1 MPKSR
6 RSRKSRRS
14 TRRVRRGG
22 WFAAAPKGAMPPMPP
37 PMPVKPSMPVNVTA
51 PKMAAPAPSMPK
63 AMPAPSGAKPPMR
76 GGKRTKRKASSW
88 NKAVKRV
95 YEEMKRKNRNA
106 TFGEAM
112 RVASQRKKNGT
123 L

>member
-22 WFAAAPKGAMPPMPP
+22 FEGLDVSGSM
-37 PMPVKPSMPVNVTA
+37 PSMPD
-51 PKMAAPAPSMPK
+51 MPINPVVVSK
-63 AMPAPSGAKPPMR
+63 
-76 GGKRTKRKASSW
+76 GGRRKTKRKASSW
-88 NKAVKRV
+88 NKAVKKV
-95 YEEMKRKNRNA
+95 YDEMKRKNRNA
-106 TFGEAM
+106 TLGEAM